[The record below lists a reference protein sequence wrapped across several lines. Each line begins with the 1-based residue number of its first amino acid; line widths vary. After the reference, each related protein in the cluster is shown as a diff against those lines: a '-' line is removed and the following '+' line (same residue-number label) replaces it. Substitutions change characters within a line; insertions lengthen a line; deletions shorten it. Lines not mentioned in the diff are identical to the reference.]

1 MRRGLGEGRG
11 LEVILCEGGCVNTFV
26 ALFDE
31 FFCALLYMMAGKRR
45 EEWGGEGFK
54 SLNLLSCWDNSRRL

>member
-1 MRRGLGEGRG
+1 MTQCLAASARRGLGEGRG

-45 EEWGGEGFK
+45 EECGGGK
-54 SLNLLSCWDNSRRL
+54 GLRV